1 MPMNRWFSVFLL
13 VAACFHPSSWAALEK
28 GDTVLITGANRGIG
42 LEMARQLTA
51 RGVNVIGTARKPA
64 EATELKAR
72 GARVEQLDVID
83 ERSVDALEQRLDGVV
98 IDLLINNAGVSGG
111 RSSGI
116 EELDFND
123 MAFTFNVNAYGPMRV
138 TQALL
143 DNLKAGEARQV
154 VNVSSMLGSI
164 AMNEGGL
171 YAYRAS
177 KTALNSLN
185 KTLAKELGGQGFT
198 VVVVHPGW
206 VKTRMGGAS
215 APVEV
220 KDSVAGLIGVIDALT
235 PASNGKFIDFQ
246 GEELPW

>member
-1 MPMNRWFSVFLL
+1 MNKLVSVL
-13 VAACFHPSSWAALEK
+13 VLVTALFHSPAWAALGK

-64 EATELKAR
+64 EAGELKAL

-83 ERSVDALEQRLDGVV
+83 ERSVAALAQRLEGVA
-98 IDLLINNAGVSGG
+98 IDVLINNAGVGG
-111 RSSGI
+111 LRASSI
-116 EELDFND
+116 EGVDFND
-123 MAFTFNVNAYGPMRV
+123 MAFTFNVNSIGPMRV

-143 DNLKAGEARQV
+143 ENLRAGETRQV
-154 VNVSSMLGSI
+154 VNVSSVLGSI
-164 AMNEGGL
+164 EMNSGTM

-185 KTLAKELGGQGFT
+185 KTLSVELGPQGFT
-198 VVVVHPGW
+198 CVVVHPGW
-206 VKTRMGGAS
+206 VKTRMGGEA

-220 KDSVAGLIGVIDALT
+220 EDSVAGLIAVIDGLT
-235 PASNGKFIDFQ
+235 PDSNGRFIDFQ
-246 GEELPW
+246 GEDLPW

>member
-1 MPMNRWFSVFLL
+1 MSMSKLVSVFAL
-13 VAACFHPSSWAALEK
+13 VATLFHAPAWAELGK

-42 LEMARQLTA
+42 LEMARQLSA
-51 RGVNVIGTARKPA
+51 RGVTVIGTARKPA
-64 EATELKAR
+64 EAAELKAL

-83 ERSVDALEQRLDGVV
+83 ERSVAALAQRLEGVA
-98 IDLLINNAGVSGG
+98 IDVLINNAGVGG
-111 RSSGI
+111 ARAADLEGV
-116 EELDFND
+116 DFND
-123 MAFTFNVNAYGPMRV
+123 MAFTFNVNSIGPMRV

-143 DNLKAGEARQV
+143 ANLKAGETRQV

-164 AMNEGGL
+164 AMNTGGL

-185 KTLAKELGGQGFT
+185 RTLAMELGPQGFT
-198 VVVVHPGW
+198 CVVVHPGW
-206 VKTRMGGAS
+206 VKTRMGGAA

-220 KDSVAGLIGVIDALT
+220 QDSVAGLLAVIDGLG
-235 PASNGKFIDFQ
+235 PDSNGSFIDFQ